1 MSPLIHY
8 VDSVIGRRPQVLAD
22 LARAEVA
29 VQVVE
34 QLADLPPD
42 AAIVL
47 LGVDDL
53 HAALPGLRGAADA
66 APHRQVILL
75 WEGQDP
81 ALVIEAVRAGAR
93 DVLIAAQA
101 VPEAV
106 ARACERAGGP
116 ALAPNR
122 PRGRVVVVFSLK
134 GGIGKSTL
142 TANLAITL
150 HRLSQRPTTAV
161 DLSLPCGNLEMYLD
175 VQPTR
180 SIGDLLAAGE
190 GLEAPAIQQALARH
204 PSGISVLAGPRA
216 QAVEALTRASCQPLL
231 AELGAEGGI
240 TVVDLGA
247 FLEYAHASVLEAA
260 DLVVVPVTPLISSL
274 GTLGQARELL
284 AGFGVPPGQILPV
297 LNHAGPDTAQLTA
310 EAVASLMGG
319 APAHVLPWGGADVAA
334 SLNAGLP
341 VCQHRP
347 YSPLAV
353 AIEGVARDALE
364 RLGVAAA
371 VPLATRPT
379 PAKVSVFAWLRHLL
393 MPKGI
398 AHVHP

>member
-8 VDSVIGRRPQVLAD
+8 VDTVIGRRPQVLAD
-22 LARAEVA
+22 LARAQVA
-29 VQVVE
+29 VVVVE
-34 QLADLPPD
+34 QLAELPPD

-47 LGVDDL
+47 MGVDDL
-53 HAALPGLRGAADA
+53 HAALPGLRRTADA

-101 VPEAV
+101 VPDAV
-106 ARACERAGGP
+106 ARACERAAVAP
-116 ALAPNR
+116 APVR

-142 TANLAITL
+142 TANLAIAL
-150 HRLSQRPTTAV
+150 HRVSQRPTTAV
-161 DLSLPCGNLEMYLD
+161 DMSLPCGNLEMYLD

-231 AELGAEGGI
+231 AALGAEGGI

-260 DLVVVPVTPLISSL
+260 DLVIVPVTPLISSL
-274 GTLGQARELL
+274 GTLSQARELL
-284 AGFGVPPGQILPV
+284 AGFGVAPGQILPV

-310 EAVASLMGG
+310 EALASLMGG
-319 APAHVLPWGGADVAA
+319 APAHVLPWGGADVSA
-334 SLNAGLP
+334 SLNEGLP

-347 YSPLAV
+347 HSPLAV
-353 AIEGVARDALE
+353 AIEGVARDCLD
-364 RLGVAAA
+364 RLGVGAA
-371 VPLATRPT
+371 VPLPARPA
-379 PAKVSVFAWLRHLL
+379 PVKAPMFAWLRRLL